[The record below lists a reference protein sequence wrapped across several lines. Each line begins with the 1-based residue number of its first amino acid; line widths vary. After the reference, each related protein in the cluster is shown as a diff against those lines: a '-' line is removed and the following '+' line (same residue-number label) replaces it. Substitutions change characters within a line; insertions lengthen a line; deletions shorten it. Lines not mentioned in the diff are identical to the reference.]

1 MPEPSLEA
9 PADPLPAPA
18 ASGDGAKA
26 EPEEGSE
33 PAEVTESIPAPEDF
47 VRVADWIPDIYTDLR
62 YAADNNFTGQ
72 AIYDFSD
79 AYLRYGTVEKL
90 AAAHKTVAE
99 SGCSLLIWDAF
110 RPASAQFRLW
120 EICPDPAY
128 VANPE
133 KGFSSHSRGNT
144 VDVTLVATDGQ
155 PVDIWD
161 ESPDD
166 SGDDSD
172 YDYGYDYDYR
182 PGFFWRLTHTVP
194 PFGWLII
201 LGIPALIALIVC
213 LCMKRSMKTAVSS
226 GNANMYIRPD
236 GVRLT
241 RQNDIYTHTT
251 VTRTQNVPD
260 DDHNN
265 SGGGGT
271 TVNSGGFSSSH
282 GKF

>member
-9 PADPLPAPA
+9 PADLLPAPA
-18 ASGDGAKA
+18 VSGDGAEA
-26 EPEEGSE
+26 EPNEGSE

-79 AYLRYGTVEKL
+79 AYLRYGTVQKL
-90 AAAHKTVAE
+90 AAVQETVAE

-144 VDVTLVATDGQ
+144 VDVTLVTTDGQ
-155 PVDIWD
+155 PVDMPTDFDAANARLLESAMTAAGFRPYSAEWWHYSDTQSYPVD
-161 ESPDD
+161 EQ
-166 SGDDSD
+166 
-172 YDYGYDYDYR
+172 
-182 PGFFWRLTHTVP
+182 F
-194 PFGWLII
+194 
-201 LGIPALIALIVC
+201 IPL
-213 LCMKRSMKTAVSS
+213 S
-226 GNANMYIRPD
+226 
-236 GVRLT
+236 
-241 RQNDIYTHTT
+241 
-251 VTRTQNVPD
+251 
-260 DDHNN
+260 
-265 SGGGGT
+265 
-271 TVNSGGFSSSH
+271 
-282 GKF
+282 